1 MTSGFPRMVA
11 LGYGKFVRADR
22 VFAVVPIEAGE
33 RGDGR
38 RTYVHVEGMDEPMV
52 ASRSERA
59 ILADLD
65 AALTDAAGIPRRRGR
80 GLREGEVPP

>member
-38 RTYVHVEGMDEPMV
+38 RTYVHVEGVAEPMV

-59 ILADLD
+59 ILADVD
-65 AALTDAAGIPRRRGR
+65 AALTDAAGIPRRRAR
-80 GLREGEVPP
+80 GVREGEVPP

>member
-1 MTSGFPRMVA
+1 
-11 LGYGKFVRADR
+11 
-22 VFAVVPIEAGE
+22 VVPIEPGE

-38 RTYVHVEGMDEPMV
+38 RTYVHVEGVVEPMV

-80 GLREGEVPP
+80 GVREAEVPP

>member
-1 MTSGFPRMVA
+1 MPKRDPRMIPI
-11 LGYGKFVRADR
+11 GYGKFVRADR

-38 RTYVHVEGMDEPMV
+38 RTYVHVEGVAEPLV

-59 ILADLD
+59 ILADVD
-65 AALTDAAGIPRRRGR
+65 AALTDAAGIPRSGGR
-80 GLREGEVPP
+80 AGDVPP

>member
-1 MTSGFPRMVA
+1 MIP

-22 VFAVVPIEAGE
+22 IFAVVPIESDD

-38 RTYVHVEGMDEPMV
+38 RTYVHVEGIDEPVV

-59 ILADLD
+59 ILADLQE
-65 AALTDAAGIPRRRGR
+65 AQPRARRRKQPAGQ
-80 GLREGEVPP
+80 GELPI